1 MEKMFEGL
9 MGKLNLDPKKIVE
22 SMLPLEISVKIKVY
36 QAKDKSFIIQL
47 LPIEEE
53 KE

>member
-1 MEKMFEGL
+1 MEKVLQGL
-9 MGKLNLDPKKIVE
+9 LGDLDPKKILE
-22 SMLPLEISVKIKVY
+22 SMLPLEASFKIKVY

-47 LPIEEE
+47 LPIEEK